1 MALWFTLA
9 VWLVTGLLF
18 TALYLTARDRLTA
31 MLRHDLALAMRQLS
45 SQIEHK
51 KGQLIF
57 EDETPVASDI
67 DYFIMEANGSE
78 LASHGDDI
86 SLFDDIPFHEEQ
98 YTALRRNDTDWLL
111 LDSPLITVENQGI
124 RIRTAVP
131 CETVRRTLSAFTAPL
146 TAGLPVMTL
155 LAAIAGILITRSAL
169 KPIRQVIA
177 CADGIAAGDLS
188 GRVPEND
195 SRVELGELSRTL
207 NRMIAS
213 LEDAFQ
219 RERRFTSDAS
229 HELRT
234 PVAVIGA
241 YAEGLLADRTL
252 SDESREK
259 ADIILTE
266 CRRMQR
272 MIQQMLTLTRGQ
284 EGRYPV
290 ALECVCLTNV
300 LQGVTDTLKDAAAQ
314 KQMTLQ
320 VTCESP
326 VWLAADQSLLTQL
339 FLNLVENAIKYGK
352 DGGHVTCK
360 ARQEGQHAIIT
371 VCDDGIGIAPENLE
385 YIFDRF
391 FLADSARNRSGS
403 GLGLSIVQW
412 IVQLHHGQIQVE
424 STLGKGSCFI
434 VTLPLIQPQDRS
446 AGLPSR

>member
-31 MLRHDLALAMRQLS
+31 MLRDDLALAMRQLS

-57 EDETPVASDI
+57 EDE
-67 DYFIMEANGSE
+67 
-78 LASHGDDI
+78 
-86 SLFDDIPFHEEQ
+86 
-98 YTALRRNDTDWLL
+98 
-111 LDSPLITVENQGI
+111 
-124 RIRTAVP
+124 
-131 CETVRRTLSAFTAPL
+131 
-146 TAGLPVMTL
+146 
-155 LAAIAGILITRSAL
+155 
-169 KPIRQVIA
+169 
-177 CADGIAAGDLS
+177 
-188 GRVPEND
+188 
-195 SRVELGELSRTL
+195 
-207 NRMIAS
+207 
-213 LEDAFQ
+213 
-219 RERRFTSDAS
+219 
-229 HELRT
+229 T

-272 MIQQMLTLTRGQ
+272 MIQQMLTLTWGQ

-290 ALECVCLTNV
+290 ALECVCLTDV
-300 LQGVTDTLKDAAAQ
+300 LQGVNDTLKDAAAQ

-320 VTCESP
+320 ATCDSP

-352 DGGHVTCK
+352 DAGHITCK

-391 FLADSARNRSGS
+391 FRADSARNRSGS

>member
-1 MALWFTLA
+1 M
-9 VWLVTGLLF
+9 
-18 TALYLTARDRLTA
+18 
-31 MLRHDLALAMRQLS
+31 
-45 SQIEHK
+45 
-51 KGQLIF
+51 
-57 EDETPVASDI
+57 
-67 DYFIMEANGSE
+67 
-78 LASHGDDI
+78 
-86 SLFDDIPFHEEQ
+86 
-98 YTALRRNDTDWLL
+98 
-111 LDSPLITVENQGI
+111 
-124 RIRTAVP
+124 
-131 CETVRRTLSAFTAPL
+131 
-146 TAGLPVMTL
+146 
-155 LAAIAGILITRSAL
+155 
-169 KPIRQVIA
+169 
-177 CADGIAAGDLS
+177 S

-252 SDESREK
+252 SAESREK

-290 ALECVCLTNV
+290 ALECVCLTDV
-300 LQGVTDTLKDAAAQ
+300 LQGVNDTLKDAAAQ

-391 FLADSARNRSGS
+391 FRADSARNRSGS